1 MQPPANGMSK
11 HFDQTFCSCNNVN
24 EEIIQSLCASSSF
37 ISRDL
42 IGFISKENK
51 SYQLNLDNGIYLY
64 KLTSNEIGND
74 INGKLIIS
82 KN

>member
-1 MQPPANGMSK
+1 MSNPSNGEI
-11 HFDQTFCSCNNVN
+11 NVN
-24 EEIIQSLCASSSF
+24 SKFVNYYLEIFDITGKLKEN
-37 ISRDL
+37 L
-42 IGFISKENK
+42 FISKGNK

-64 KLTSNEIGND
+64 KLTSNEFANN